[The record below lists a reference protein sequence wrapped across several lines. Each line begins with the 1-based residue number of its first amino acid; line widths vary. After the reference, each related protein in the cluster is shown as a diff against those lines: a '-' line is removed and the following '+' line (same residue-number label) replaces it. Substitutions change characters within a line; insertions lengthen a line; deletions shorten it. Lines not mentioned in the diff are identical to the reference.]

1 METVRFIITALLMIT
16 GIFMLTVSLIGNFR
30 FSFILNRMQVGALTD
45 TIGAVLIIAGIIVG
59 NGLNI
64 LTIKLMLV
72 VLFLW
77 FANPVS
83 SHFLAKTEIIA
94 NDDITDEVE
103 VVYNDDI

>member
-1 METVRFIITALLMIT
+1 MEVLKFIATAILMLS
-16 GIFMLTVSLIGNFR
+16 GIFMLCVSLIGNFR
-30 FSFILNRMQVGALTD
+30 YSFILNRMQVGALTD
-45 TIGAVLIIAGIIVG
+45 TIVAVLIIAGLIVG
-59 NGLNI
+59 NGFNI

-94 NDDITDEVE
+94 NDKIMEEVE